1 MNILLRECDVREMQK
16 SPIKVWLSDDI
27 GTGFVPFFGP
37 VCETAIF
44 FSGSVAANLH
54 ITFQG
59 RRSFF

>member
-1 MNILLRECDVREMQK
+1 MQK